1 MPDQVPKA
9 VVQERYERLVAL
21 QERISLEENQAQIG
35 RELQVLVSTGE
46 GKKDAETHRLT
57 GRAEDS
63 RLVHFELPEGSVVP
77 RPGDVVTVTV
87 THAAPSTCSPTAPT
101 APRCASAAPAPGM
114 RGTVRRPSPAAFP
127 RPRARGGAPRACRSG
142 FRRCASADPPRGL
155 PSLGRRRAT
164 GTGKTDLSLR
174 LAEALIARGRS
185 AEIVNADAMQLYRGM
200 DIGTAK
206 LPVAERRGI
215 PHHLFDVLEVTDEA
229 AVAAYQDAART
240 AIGDIFDRGGDAIL
254 VGGSGLY
261 VSSVVYDFRFPPH
274 DDAVR
279 ERLEQDLA
287 QDGPGALLER
297 LRLLDPTTAER
308 IDARNGRR
316 IVRALEIA
324 LQGDRGHGAALPE
337 APVLWHEPTTLVGV
351 ELDRAPLVA
360 RLDERVERMWREGSS
375 PRSRRSARGASSA
388 GSRRAVPSATPRPS
402 TSSPDASTRRTRS
415 PDPGA
420 DTRAAAPGVVVPSVP
435 GIHWVAPDADAAAL
449 ADSMA

>member
-1 MPDQVPKA
+1 MTGRLWA
-9 VVQERYERLVAL
+9 VV
-21 QERISLEENQAQIG
+21 G
-35 RELQVLVSTGE
+35 
-46 GKKDAETHRLT
+46 
-57 GRAEDS
+57 
-63 RLVHFELPEGSVVP
+63 
-77 RPGDVVTVTV
+77 
-87 THAAPSTCSPTAPT
+87 
-101 APRCASAAPAPGM
+101 
-114 RGTVRRPSPAAFP
+114 
-127 RPRARGGAPRACRSG
+127 
-142 FRRCASADPPRGL
+142 
-155 PSLGRRRAT
+155 AT

-174 LAEALIARGRS
+174 LAEALSARGRA

-240 AIGDIFDRGGDAIL
+240 AISDIFSRGADAIL

-287 QDGPGALLER
+287 QDGPGALLAR

-324 LQGDRGHGAALPE
+324 LQGDRGHGAALPAE
-337 APVLWHEPTTLVGV
+337 PVRWHEPTMLVGV
-351 ELDRAPLVA
+351 ELDRAQLVA
-360 RLDERVERMWREGSS
+360 RLDERVERMWREGMLAEVEAL
-375 PRSRRSARGASSA
+375 RARGLERGVTASRAIGYAQAVDQLA
-388 GSRRAVPSATPRPS
+388 GRIDQAEAIAQTQ
-402 TSSPDASTRRTRS
+402 ALTRRYARRQVS
-415 PDPGA
+415 WF
-420 DTRAAAPGVVVPSVP
+420 RRYP
-435 GIHWVAPDADAAAL
+435 GIHWVAPAADAAAL